1 MGSNWCRNSCMLPAR
16 QGCDVCFYVL
26 GCGHAWSEEQMG
38 RCLYGCPRRPAGTEA
53 EWKVAINF
61 FYNSTLSPF
70 LCVSLFVSLCLCL
83 FILTFLSLVL
93 CQALYICICIPSPPA
108 LCLSFSAYIL
118 SVICAFVSIGSS
130 RGNISVHLID
140 WSLHIAPSDQ
150 ASDDRNHYIHMYTNH
165 RYIIIPVGPI
175 VGLCRP

>member
-53 EWKVAINF
+53 EWKVVINF

-70 LCVSLFVSLCLCL
+70 LCVSLCFSMPVSLYPYIYQSHSLPSSVYL
-83 FILTFLSLVL
+83 YMYPFLSCSPSLIF
-93 CQALYICICIPSPPA
+93 CLYICYLCIRFNWFLSREHKRSFNWLVASYSALWSSERWPQPLHPYVHKPSIHN
-108 LCLSFSAYIL
+108 Y
-118 SVICAFVSIGSS
+118 SS
-130 RGNISVHLID
+130 RAYS
-140 WSLHIAPSDQ
+140 
-150 ASDDRNHYIHMYTNH
+150 
-165 RYIIIPVGPI
+165 
-175 VGLCRP
+175 RPM

>member
-1 MGSNWCRNSCMLPAR
+1 
-16 QGCDVCFYVL
+16 
-26 GCGHAWSEEQMG
+26 MG

-53 EWKVAINF
+53 ERKVAINF
-61 FYNSTLSPF
+61 FYNSTLSPC
-70 LCVSLFVSLCLCL
+70 LCVSLCFSMPVSLYPYIYQSHSLPSSVYL
-83 FILTFLSLVL
+83 YMYPFLSCSSPSLIV
-93 CQALYICICIPSPPA
+93 CLYICYLCIR
-108 LCLSFSAYIL
+108 
-118 SVICAFVSIGSS
+118 SIGSS

-175 VGLCRP
+175 VCNIVPDSLYALHATKISQAHRCSVVCWHL